1 MAKFGIF
8 FIFWLI
14 FDYLYNESGSCP
26 NHASRGHTVSRQGPI
41 AHMAPFLRVLTSR
54 ENRLYLVVDLLNM
67 SKSIC
72 SEVSL
77 ENPYFKLKIGTINK
91 KKPTTFYVEGGTFIT
106 PVDEDLSF
114 KDKMNN
120 VYKAMSQGIM
130 RLTAETKNVQNSF
143 IANIDVADERMKV
156 GKKTYFTFQY
166 YLHQDGEPVSFS
178 EITENGE
185 KYTKVVLEKLEYSL
199 KENGFAISKTKK

>member
-1 MAKFGIF
+1 MA
-8 FIFWLI
+8 
-14 FDYLYNESGSCP
+14 
-26 NHASRGHTVSRQGPI
+26 
-41 AHMAPFLRVLTSR
+41 
-54 ENRLYLVVDLLNM
+54 
-67 SKSIC
+67 KSIC

-106 PVDEDLSF
+106 PVDEVDEDLSF

-120 VYKAMSQGIM
+120 VYKAMGQGIT

-166 YLHQDGEPVSFS
+166 YLHQDGEPISFS

-185 KYTKVVLEKLEYSL
+185 QYTKVVLDKIEYSL
-199 KENGFAISKTKK
+199 KENGFALSKTKN

>member
-1 MAKFGIF
+1 M
-8 FIFWLI
+8 
-14 FDYLYNESGSCP
+14 
-26 NHASRGHTVSRQGPI
+26 T
-41 AHMAPFLRVLTSR
+41 
-54 ENRLYLVVDLLNM
+54 
-67 SKSIC
+67 KSIC

-106 PVDEDLSF
+106 PVDEVDEDLSF

-130 RLTAETKNVQNSF
+130 RLTAETNNVQNSF
-143 IANIDVADERMKV
+143 IASIDVADERMKV

-166 YLHQDGEPVSFS
+166 YLHQDGEPISFS
-178 EITENGE
+178 EITENGD
-185 KYTKVVLEKLEYSL
+185 KYTKIVLDKIEYSL
-199 KENGFAISKTKK
+199 KENGFALSKTKN

>member
-1 MAKFGIF
+1 M
-8 FIFWLI
+8 
-14 FDYLYNESGSCP
+14 
-26 NHASRGHTVSRQGPI
+26 Q
-41 AHMAPFLRVLTSR
+41 
-54 ENRLYLVVDLLNM
+54 
-67 SKSIC
+67 KSIC

-91 KKPTTFYVEGGTFIT
+91 KKPTTFYIEGGTFIT
-106 PVDEDLSF
+106 PVDEVDEDLSF

-130 RLTAETKNVQNSF
+130 RLTTETNNVQSSF

-185 KYTKVVLEKLEYSL
+185 KYTKIVLDNIEYSL
-199 KENGFAISKTKK
+199 KENGFALSKTKN

>member
-1 MAKFGIF
+1 
-8 FIFWLI
+8 
-14 FDYLYNESGSCP
+14 
-26 NHASRGHTVSRQGPI
+26 
-41 AHMAPFLRVLTSR
+41 
-54 ENRLYLVVDLLNM
+54 M

-199 KENGFAISKTKK
+199 KENGFAISKTTK

>member
-1 MAKFGIF
+1 M
-8 FIFWLI
+8 
-14 FDYLYNESGSCP
+14 
-26 NHASRGHTVSRQGPI
+26 T
-41 AHMAPFLRVLTSR
+41 
-54 ENRLYLVVDLLNM
+54 
-67 SKSIC
+67 KSIC

-106 PVDEDLSF
+106 PVDEVDEDLSF

-130 RLTAETKNVQNSF
+130 RLTAETNNVQNSF
-143 IANIDVADERMKV
+143 IANIDVADERMKA

-166 YLHQDGEPVSFS
+166 YLHQDGEPISFS
-178 EITENGE
+178 EITENGD
-185 KYTKVVLEKLEYSL
+185 KYTKIVLDRIECSL
-199 KENGFAISKTKK
+199 KENGFALSKTKN